1 MVQRPAGIRSDA
13 VLPGPVE
20 TAIGASAAPTVGWA
34 MERAALSMATM
45 GVLATPDQIA
55 SAISWLGSDE
65 SMNVNGAV
73 LLSDGGWSSA

>member
-1 MVQRPAGIRSDA
+1 
-13 VLPGPVE
+13 
-20 TAIGASAAPTVGWA
+20 